1 MLSFLLFLKTDVRKN
16 NHSCWRTSSK
26 EAWVI
31 ISSHF
36 IERLIASSSMLH
48 DSLNVLVKWSTVP
61 GIMRSLSIMAISR
74 GPVFFQADALSTI
87 YDISLCNARFARANF
102 PFGLHWWGKPF
113 GPDGKDPFALT
124 PFSIWLSGEACTQQ
138 IRTMLELLS
147 IWWKPHHH
155 KVLDTLSL
163 PGVCY
168 KCMND
173 PAGAAGQ
180 YFGGLRRK

>member
-31 ISSHF
+31 VSSHF

-102 PFGLHWWGKPF
+102 PFGLALMGENFRPWWQRPF
-113 GPDGKDPFALT
+113 CTDSIFHLTFWWSMYAANTDNARALVN
-124 PFSIWLSGEACTQQ
+124 
-138 IRTMLELLS
+138 MM
-147 IWWKPHHH
+147 K
-155 KVLDTLSL
+155 TLSSQSSRYSL
-163 PGVCY
+163 FTRGMLQVHEWPCRSCRAVLR
-168 KCMND
+168 
-173 PAGAAGQ
+173 
-180 YFGGLRRK
+180 GLTA